1 MIEEIVKTALSALV
15 SFALTAYTLKWW
27 VNHGRR
33 LGLVAK
39 DMNKP
44 GEVYAVEAGGI
55 WFVIG
60 SVFGLLL
67 YLAADTYTD
76 RAVDLST
83 FAITEVLLLSGF
95 LGFIDDILGWKK
107 GLSPITR
114 VLFTFP
120 IALPLVVIK
129 AGYSTVELPL
139 IGVVELGVLYPLLV
153 VPAGVVGASNAFN
166 MLAGYNG
173 LEASMGLVIVLSS
186 ALFLAKKGFVSYIPH
201 LLIVAASLLAFLMYN
216 KYPARV
222 FPGNCLTYAFGAFYA
237 SVVAGGN
244 FEKFGLAVFSLYF
257 VELALFIRGLLNG
270 VYKENFGKVGQDG
283 TLTPPYDKS
292 YSLTHLAI
300 RVLIRLK
307 GSAREQEVVL
317 LIVAWQLI
325 VSLIAL
331 ALM

>member
-1 MIEEIVKTALSALV
+1 MIEEILKTTLSATV
-15 SFALTAYTLKWW
+15 SFAFTASSLKWW
-27 VNHGRR
+27 VKQGQK

-67 YLAADTYTD
+67 YLAVDTYTD
-76 RAVDLST
+76 RVADLST

-114 VLFTFP
+114 VFLTFP
-120 IALPLVVIK
+120 IALPLVVVK

-139 IGVVELGVLYPLLV
+139 LGVIELGILYPLLV
-153 VPAGVVGASNAFN
+153 VPVGVVGASNAFN
-166 MLAGYNG
+166 MIAGYNG
-173 LEASMGLVIVLSS
+173 LEASMGVVIALSS
-186 ALFLAKKGFVSYIPH
+186 ALFLLKKGFIAYIPH
-201 LLIVAASLLAFLMYN
+201 LLIVTASLAAFLMYN
-216 KYPARV
+216 KYPAKV

-237 SVVAGGN
+237 SIVAVGN

-257 VELALFIRGLLNG
+257 LELALFIRGLFNG
-270 VYKENFGKVGQDG
+270 VYKENFGKPCQDG
-283 TLTPPYDKS
+283 TLMPPYDKS
-292 YSLTHLAI
+292 YSITHLAI

-307 GSAREQEVVL
+307 RSAREQEVVL
-317 LIVAWQLI
+317 TILVWQLI
-325 VSLIAL
+325 TSSVVL